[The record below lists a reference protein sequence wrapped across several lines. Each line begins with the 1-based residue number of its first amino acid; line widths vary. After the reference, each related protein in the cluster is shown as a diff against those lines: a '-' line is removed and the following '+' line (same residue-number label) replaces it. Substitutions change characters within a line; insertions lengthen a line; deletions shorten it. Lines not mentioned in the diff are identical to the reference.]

1 MTDVEKYIMIFG
13 DSELTEEEIIKYFG
27 AKN

>member
-1 MTDVEKYIMIFG
+1 MTDVEKYILIFG
-13 DSELTEEEIIKYFG
+13 DSELTEEEIMKYFG